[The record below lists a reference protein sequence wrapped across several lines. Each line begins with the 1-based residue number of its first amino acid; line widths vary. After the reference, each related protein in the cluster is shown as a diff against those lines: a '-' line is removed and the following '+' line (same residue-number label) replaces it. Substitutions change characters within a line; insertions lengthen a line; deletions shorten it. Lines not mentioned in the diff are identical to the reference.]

1 MFIKAIHTIMRAND
15 AKPPVLY
22 PNGIAEMEGAEL
34 ESMLALNA
42 VVEATEDEIALAGFV
57 TSAAADKAAAE
68 QAAAEQ
74 AAADKAAAEQ
84 AAADK
89 AAADKAA
96 AEKAP
101 SKAKKTSDDSLV

>member
-1 MFIKAIHTIMRAND
+1 MRAND

-68 QAAAEQ
+68 QAAADKAAAEQ
-74 AAADKAAAEQ
+74 AAAEQAAAEQ

>member
-74 AAADKAAAEQ
+74 AAA
-84 AAADK
+84 ADK

>member
-1 MFIKAIHTIMRAND
+1 MRAND

-74 AAADKAAAEQ
+74 AAA
-84 AAADK
+84 ADK